1 MTLIGRLRGAMPR
14 GDAFRGAAT
23 IVAGTGAAQAI
34 VVVTTPV
41 LTRLYS
47 PADYGILGVATS
59 ILFVL
64 ISVTCLRYDFAI
76 PLPERDIDAANVLAL
91 SLVLNIATSAVVA
104 VALLLAGTWLGGA
117 LGLSALGPLAAL
129 LAVAQLGGGVTS
141 AFVNWALRSKDFRA
155 IAVNRLTQS
164 VALVSVQVGLGAAGL
179 AAPGLFLGAVAG
191 SVAGSTRLALTAW
204 RRESAL
210 FRGVSVAGMVSAASR
225 YRRFPIFSSGSAVLG
240 ALGVRAP
247 LLLLVAV
254 HGASVGGQ
262 YALAE
267 RVLYL
272 PLTLVAGAVGQV
284 FVADAARAA
293 RDEPDALVR
302 LFRRTTRSLALMAIG
317 PAIVIAVT
325 APFLTSL
332 VFGAEWGD
340 AGIYVAV
347 LVPMFFVTFVSTAT
361 GNILYIVERQGL
373 HLVREIVRLGLLAGS
388 ILVAARFGLPP
399 IGTLIVLSV
408 AGCVTYVLYWLLS
421 WRAVLAFARS
431 RDLSPPA
438 DGVVGVNPGSRDG

>member
-1 MTLIGRLRGAMPR
+1 
-14 GDAFRGAAT
+14 
-23 IVAGTGAAQAI
+23 
-34 VVVTTPV
+34 
-41 LTRLYS
+41 
-47 PADYGILGVATS
+47 
-59 ILFVL
+59 
-64 ISVTCLRYDFAI
+64 
-76 PLPERDIDAANVLAL
+76 
-91 SLVLNIATSAVVA
+91 
-104 VALLLAGTWLGGA
+104 
-117 LGLSALGPLAAL
+117 
-129 LAVAQLGGGVTS
+129 
-141 AFVNWALRSKDFRA
+141 
-155 IAVNRLTQS
+155 
-164 VALVSVQVGLGAAGL
+164 
-179 AAPGLFLGAVAG
+179 
-191 SVAGSTRLALTAW
+191 
-204 RRESAL
+204 
-210 FRGVSVAGMVSAASR
+210 
-225 YRRFPIFSSGSAVLG
+225 
-240 ALGVRAP
+240 
-247 LLLLVAV
+247 
-254 HGASVGGQ
+254 
-262 YALAE
+262 
-267 RVLYL
+267 
-272 PLTLVAGAVGQV
+272 V